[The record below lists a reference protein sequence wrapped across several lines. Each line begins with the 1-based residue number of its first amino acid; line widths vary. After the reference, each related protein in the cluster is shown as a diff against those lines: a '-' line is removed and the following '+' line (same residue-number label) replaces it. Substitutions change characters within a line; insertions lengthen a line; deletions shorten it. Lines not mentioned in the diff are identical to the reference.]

1 MEASGSLPIYCFVLF
16 YRFNLLAHF
25 DKCSPELWKSRL
37 MKTKP
42 KEKTTNPRIQDPW
55 TKKNWSLRD
64 IKVTLKRE
72 FETYQKRFWNFEIG
86 PKFSE
91 TRLSVMSSVKI
102 KSLSAVDISW
112 CYCFDLF

>member
-1 MEASGSLPIYCFVLF
+1 MEAIGSLPIYCFVLF
-16 YRFNLLAHF
+16 YRFNLLGHF
-25 DKCSPELWKSRL
+25 DKCSLKKSTPEDQTERK
-37 MKTKP
+37 
-42 KEKTTNPRIQDPW
+42 NANARIQDPW
-55 TKKNWSLRD
+55 TKKNWRLRD

-112 CYCFDLF
+112 RYCFDWF